1 VIPERSSFA
10 QTRILHLED
19 SVLDGELVRETLL
32 GDGLLGMVD
41 RVWTEDAFF
50 EAVRSGHYDLIL
62 ADHQLPNFDGER
74 ALEIAASLAPE
85 TPFIFVSG
93 TLGEE
98 VAVEALKRGATDYV
112 VKQRLHRLPDVVRR
126 ALAEASERRE
136 LRRAERALQESEQNF
151 ATVVNAIPQLCWMT
165 DSGGR
170 PIWFNQRWYDYTGLG
185 PDAMDRESLESV
197 HEPRL
202 LPEVRQRWGDAVSNG
217 AQFEMIFPLKGADG
231 GFRTFL
237 TRALPV
243 RNESGEVVRWF
254 GTSTDVSAQHD
265 AEEALRR
272 LNETLEQRVV
282 DAIAEREQILGKLH
296 EAQRLETIGQLT
308 GGFAHDF
315 NNLLTPIVGSLDLLN
330 RRYGSDPSAQR
341 LIHAALQGAERAR
354 TLVLR
359 LLAFARRQVLEPRAV
374 DAPALV
380 HGMRD
385 LILQSLGP
393 RITLDIQQD
402 GEIPPARVDPNQFE
416 HAVLNL
422 VVNARD
428 AMPEGGTLTIRFDQ
442 QQVGPGR
449 ETQLRHGDYVRVMVC
464 DTGVGMD
471 SETLAHAVEPF
482 YTLKGIG
489 KGTGL
494 GLSMVHGFAAQSGG
508 GLVLSSE
515 PGQGTC
521 AEIWLPVAGEQ
532 AGARPIGHGSA
543 KALSRPVTI
552 LVVDD
557 DPIVRFATSDMLS
570 DMGHDVIE
578 AGSGQHALELLGG
591 GIRPDL
597 LISDYLMPVMDGV
610 ELAHRVR
617 QGWPDVR
624 IMLATGYAGLA
635 GNKMADLPLLPKPF
649 LQSELAAMI
658 ERILSESSGS
668 QAAH

>member
-1 VIPERSSFA
+1 MNAERSSFA

-19 SVLDGELVRETLL
+19 SVLDGELVREVLL
-32 GDGLLGMVD
+32 GDGILALVD
-41 RVWTEDAFF
+41 RVWTEEAFF
-50 EAVRSGHYDLIL
+50 DAVRSGHYDMIL
-62 ADHQLPNFDGER
+62 ADHQLPNFEGER
-74 ALEIAASLAPE
+74 ALEIASSVAPQ

-126 ALAEASERRE
+126 AMAEAFERRD

-151 ATVVNAIPQLCWMT
+151 STVVNAIPQLCWMT
-165 DSGGR
+165 DAEGR
-170 PIWFNQRWYDYTGLG
+170 PVWFNQRWYDYTGMK
-185 PDAMDRESLESV
+185 PDAIDRELFDRLQD
-197 HEPRL
+197 PRTMG
-202 LPEVRQRWGDAVSNG
+202 EVRERWRHSVENALP
-217 AQFEMIFPLKGADG
+217 FEMIFPLKGADG

-243 RNESGEVVRWF
+243 KSDAGEVVRWF

-272 LNETLEQRVV
+272 LNETLEQRIV

-330 RRYGSDPSAQR
+330 RRYGSDPSAER
-341 LIHAALQGAERAR
+341 LIRAALQGAERAK

-374 DAPALV
+374 DTPALV

-385 LILQSLGP
+385 FILQSLGP
-393 RITLDIQQD
+393 QISLDIRKD
-402 GEIPPARVDPNQFE
+402 GDLSPARVDPNQFE
-416 HAVLNL
+416 HAILNL

-428 AMPEGGTLTIRFDQ
+428 AMPDGGTLTIKFDEKV
-442 QQVGPGR
+442 VGPDHSG
-449 ETQLRHGDYVRVMVC
+449 QFRHGSYVRVMVC
-464 DTGVGMD
+464 DTGTGMD
-471 SETLAHAVEPF
+471 AETLAHAVEPF

-508 GLVLSSE
+508 GLVLTSA

-521 AEIWLPVAGEQ
+521 AEIWLPVASEQ
-532 AGARPIGHGSA
+532 SGLRPMTDGDTTSFA
-543 KALSRPVTI
+543 RPVTV

-570 DMGHDVIE
+570 DMGHEVIE
-578 AGSGQHALELLGG
+578 AGSGQQALDILGG
-591 GIRPDL
+591 GARPDVM
-597 LISDYLMPVMDGV
+597 ISDYLMPAMDGV

-617 QGWPDVR
+617 AGWPDVR

-658 ERILSESSGS
+658 ERILNEPAS
-668 QAAH
+668 QSAH